1 LTYNSGVVETTYS
14 FARYLSAKK
23 TIDDRAL
30 NAQVWEALARALPAG
45 PLRVLEVGCGIGT
58 MVERALERGLVRRGA
73 YTAVDKE
80 PDNIA
85 VARVRLA
92 PLAARFPE
100 VQLDLRGECALEFS
114 GRPEHRGQYD
124 LVIAH
129 AFLDLLHLPS
139 AVPLFLRTL
148 RPGGLFY
155 FTLNFDGATLFQPE
169 IDPAFDALIES
180 LYHRT
185 MDERVTDGRPS
196 GDSHSGRHLFGELR
210 AAGAHLL
217 AAGSSDW
224 TVFAGPHGYP
234 ADEAYFLHFIIHTV
248 GGALRG
254 QPDLDPQRFEGWVAE
269 RHAQIERGELAYIA
283 HQMDFCGRVA
293 E

>member
-1 LTYNSGVVETTYS
+1 
-14 FARYLSAKK
+14 
-23 TIDDRAL
+23 
-30 NAQVWEALARALPAG
+30 
-45 PLRVLEVGCGIGT
+45 
-58 MVERALERGLVRRGA
+58 
-73 YTAVDKE
+73 
-80 PDNIA
+80 
-85 VARVRLA
+85 
-92 PLAARFPE
+92 
-100 VQLDLRGECALEFS
+100 
-114 GRPEHRGQYD
+114 
-124 LVIAH
+124 
-129 AFLDLLHLPS
+129 
-139 AVPLFLRTL
+139 
-148 RPGGLFY
+148 
-155 FTLNFDGATLFQPE
+155 
-169 IDPAFDALIES
+169 
-180 LYHRT
+180 

-224 TVFAGPHGYP
+224 TVFVGPHGYP